1 MAKSEPSAVDSCS
14 VDSFKGTIA
23 AFAESELAS
32 VAKGGIQFAGREGK
46 FGLGSANVTFIY

>member
-32 VAKGGIQFAGREGK
+32 VAKGVIQFAGREGK